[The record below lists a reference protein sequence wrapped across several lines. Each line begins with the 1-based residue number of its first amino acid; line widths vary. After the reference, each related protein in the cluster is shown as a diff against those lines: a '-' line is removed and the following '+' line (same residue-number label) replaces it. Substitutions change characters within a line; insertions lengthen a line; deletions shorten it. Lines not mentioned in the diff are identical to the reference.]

1 MTNQQL
7 IEKYGEKRALEIIE
21 RRKITTKKWME
32 NHPDYGEQYR
42 KANREKYIE
51 NATKYQDEHMD
62 EHKEAVNK
70 YHSGM
75 SGRAMNLYTSYRQFD
90 MRKFGEYP
98 DLTRDDIM
106 RICFS
111 ENSRCIWC
119 QSSDWKELG
128 LDRISNNYPHSVGNV
143 VCSCNKCNTSRHKRT
158 IGENLERLR
167 MTVEQWMNFNDA
179 VYSDNMVISYGE

>member
-32 NHPDYGEQYR
+32 NHPGYGEKYR

-51 NATKYQDEHMD
+51 NATKYQDEHME

-98 DLTRDDIM
+98 NLTRDDIM

-119 QSSDWKELG
+119 KNTDWKELG
-128 LDRISNNYPHSVGNV
+128 LDRISNNYPHSLGNV

-179 VYSDNMVISYGE
+179 VYSDNMIISYGE